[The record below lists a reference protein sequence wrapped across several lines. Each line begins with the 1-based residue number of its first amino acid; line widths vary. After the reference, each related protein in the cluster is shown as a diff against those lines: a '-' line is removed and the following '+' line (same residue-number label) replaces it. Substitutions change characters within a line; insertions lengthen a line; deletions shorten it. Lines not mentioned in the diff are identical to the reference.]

1 MDETVNIENVT
12 TVGIKRSES
21 AILRCVGNTPMI
33 PMTSICPDCRAEILL
48 KCEFFNP
55 TGSVK
60 DRIAKYIVEKAER
73 TGELKKDSII
83 VEVSSGNTGISF
95 AMVAA
100 LKGYPLKII
109 MPETMSA
116 ERSYIMNALG
126 AEVVTVTAEESFV
139 GGLELSRKMAEE
151 DERVF
156 LPRQFENEDNI
167 EAHEMYTGPEIIEQT
182 DGKIDYFVAGVGTGG
197 TIMGVARAMRTAGI
211 PAKIIALE
219 PAEAP
224 VLSGGKPGKHGIQGL
239 GDGFVPN
246 IIDKEYVDDVI
257 TVSTEEAYDMSRK
270 LTKLM
275 GMVVGISS
283 GANVAGAIKIG
294 REAKIGETIVTIVPD
309 RGERYFSTG
318 LYGTQA

>member
-1 MDETVNIENVT
+1 MNN
-12 TVGIKRSES
+12 ES
-21 AILRCVGNTPMI
+21 AILRSIGNTPMI
-33 PMTSICPDCRAEILL
+33 PMSSICPDCKADILL
-48 KCEFFNP
+48 KCELFNP

-73 TGELKKDSII
+73 TGELTKDSII

-116 ERSYIMNALG
+116 ERSYIMKALG
-126 AEVVTVTAEESFV
+126 AEVITVTAEESFI

-151 DERVF
+151 DDRVF
-156 LPRQFENEDNI
+156 LPRQFENEYNI

-182 DGKIDYFVAGVGTGG
+182 GGKIDYFVAGVGTGG
-197 TIMGVARAMRTAGI
+197 TVMGVARAMRTAGI

-219 PAEAP
+219 PSEAP
-224 VLSGGKPGKHGIQGL
+224 VLSGGTPGKHGIQGL

-246 IIDKEYVDDVI
+246 IIDKEYIDDIV
-257 TVSTEEAYDMSRK
+257 TVSTEEACDMSRK
-270 LTKLM
+270 LTRLM
-275 GMVVGISS
+275 GLVVGISS
-283 GANVAGAIKIG
+283 GANVAGSIKIG
-294 REAKIGETIVTIVPD
+294 RKAELGEKIVTIVPD

-318 LYGTQA
+318 LFCTHV